1 MVTNIWNSGDD
12 LYYREGQSISM
23 GEVTLPVGGYV
34 YIQVKPPKFESKL
47 FGNKIFGEKVELEN
61 ILGYV

>member
-1 MVTNIWNSGDD
+1 MVTYIWNSGDN

-23 GEVTLPVGGYV
+23 GEVTMPVSGYV

-47 FGNKIFGEKVELEN
+47 FGDKVELEN